1 MANVIIVAVIVLA
14 VVFVARGY
22 IKKGGHSDCCGDS
35 GEVRLKGPKDRDA
48 SHYSHAYRVQVSGMS
63 CDNCAHRVANAFN
76 AEDGMSAEVDLAAG
90 EALVRTKEP
99 VEPDALRAIVRNTG
113 YGVGSVTQA

>member
-1 MANVIIVAVIVLA
+1 MDVVIIAIIVVAVA
-14 VVFVARGY
+14 VVVRSY

-48 SHYSHAYRVQVSGMS
+48 SHYAHAYRVKVDGMS

-99 VEPDALRAIVRNTG
+99 VEADALRAVVRNAG
-113 YGVGSVTQA
+113 YGVGAVTEA